1 VSARQREDATGSSG
15 DGDIL
20 SEGSAVR
27 RSDSGLVI
35 PAPARL
41 PREAAALMAMD
52 QSGVEPARRAPE
64 EPQHS
69 AAGDAPS
76 LPPPVAR
83 FGKYDVLGRVAVG
96 GMAEIFLAREHLPGG
111 AIRQGALKIIKRDA
125 LGEDEARYFE
135 ELFLREGRTIVQ
147 LAHPHICHVYDIG
160 KEGDHL
166 FIAMEWID
174 GRSLRDVLARLSHE
188 GELLRPALAV
198 GIAAQVASALEHAH
212 TARDARGKRL
222 NVVHRDVNPQ
232 NIMLR
237 YDGSVKL
244 VDFGVARVSAE
255 VDSRENTVKGKPSYM
270 APEQLLNKAIDGRA
284 DVFALGVCLHEM
296 LSGMRLH
303 KRASMRET
311 LSAVLHEPPPP
322 LRSVLPD
329 LPEALDAIVQRALA
343 KEPDQRFASAGE
355 FQAALEHFQAESG
368 EVGSARRMGEL
379 MQRLYPSG
387 ERSTAIDTSSE
398 VSQRLRVHVPSVPA
412 ATPVQGSHRTR
423 VVGLVLALSLALGV
437 LLALAW
443 PRAEGSAAPQATPA
457 KLAPGAAAAVA
468 APPAAQVA
476 PVAAQPAAPT
486 QPASASAPEEPA
498 AASPAATSKPAATTA
513 RPRRRSKS
521 PGFVADPGF

>member
-15 DGDIL
+15 DGEIL
-20 SEGSAVR
+20 SEGSAIR

-35 PAPARL
+35 PGPARL
-41 PREAAALMAMD
+41 PREAAALLARD
-52 QSGVEPARRAPE
+52 QSGAQPALRAPE
-64 EPQHS
+64 EPQRS

-111 AIRQGALKIIKRDA
+111 AIRQGALKIIKRGA

-160 KEGDHL
+160 KEGENL

-188 GELLRPALAV
+188 AELLPPALAV

-270 APEQLLNKAIDGRA
+270 APEQLLNKEIDGRA

-303 KRASMRET
+303 KRATMRET
-311 LSAVLHEPPPP
+311 LSAVLQEPAPS

-343 KEPDQRFASAGE
+343 KEPAQRFASAGE
-355 FQAALEHFQAESG
+355 FQTALEHFLAESG

-387 ERSTAIDTSSE
+387 ERTTALDTSSE
-398 VSQRLRVHVPSVPA
+398 VSQRLRVHVPSVRA
-412 ATPVQGSHRTR
+412 AAPVQGPRGP
-423 VVGLVLALSLALGV
+423 VVGIVLALSLVLGV
-437 LLALAW
+437 VLALAW
-443 PRAEGSAAPQATPA
+443 PRAESPAASRPTPA
-457 KLAPGAAAAVA
+457 KLVTPGPA
-468 APPAAQVA
+468 APPA
-476 PVAAQPAAPT
+476 PVAAQVAQPAAPI
-486 QPASASAPEEPA
+486 QPPSADVVEQPA
-498 AASPAATSKPAATTA
+498 AASPAANKPAREPTPSSS
-513 RPRRRSKS
+513 RPKRRSKS